1 MDTKTLV
8 AILMAVVVV
17 VVVAFVFVLERKRR
31 SQRLKERFGPEYE
44 QLVREQGDPRRAEAV
59 LADREKRVEK
69 LSIHE
74 LSREDRRRYAEDWAN
89 VQKRFVDD
97 PAMAVN
103 EADSLVTAV
112 MTTRGYPMATFEQR
126 SADISVHYP
135 SVVQNYRAARLIS
148 TRHAKGQATTEEL
161 RQALV
166 YYRSLFDELLE
177 TPKSES
183 TGVPDGRIA
192 SYR

>member
-1 MDTKTLV
+1 MDTKTV
-8 AILMAVVVV
+8 IAILMAVVVV
-17 VVVAFVFVLERKRR
+17 AVVVFVFVIERKRR
-31 SQRLKERFGPEYE
+31 TERLKERFGPEYD
-44 QLVREQGDPRRAEAV
+44 QLVREQGDSRRAEAV
-59 LADREKRVEK
+59 LTDRQKRVEK
-69 LSIHE
+69 LSIRE
-74 LSREDRRRYAEDWAN
+74 LSTEDRRRYAEDWAN

-112 MTTRGYPMATFEQR
+112 MTARGYPMATFEQR

-135 SVVQNYRAARLIS
+135 RVVQNYRSARLIS
-148 TRHAKGQATTEEL
+148 TRHAKGQASTEEL

-177 TPKSES
+177 TPKSEM
-183 TGVPDGRIA
+183 TGVSHGRIA
-192 SYR
+192 S

>member
-1 MDTKTLV
+1 MDTKTIV
-8 AILMAVVVV
+8 AIAIVAVIVVIAV
-17 VVVAFVFVLERKRR
+17 FVFSIERKRR
-31 SQRLKERFGPEYE
+31 SQRLKDHFGPEYD
-44 QLVREQGDPRRAEAV
+44 QLLKEQGDPRIAEAV

-69 LSIHE
+69 LSISE
-74 LSREDRRRYAEDWAN
+74 LSREDRQRYAAEWAS

-103 EADSLVTAV
+103 EADRLVTAV

-135 SVVQNYRAARLIS
+135 RVVQNYRAARLIS
-148 TRHAKGQATTEEL
+148 ARHAKGQATTEEL

-166 YYRSLFDELLE
+166 HYRSLFDELLE
-177 TPKSES
+177 TSKSEN
-183 TGVPDGRIA
+183 TGVSHGRIA
-192 SYR
+192 S